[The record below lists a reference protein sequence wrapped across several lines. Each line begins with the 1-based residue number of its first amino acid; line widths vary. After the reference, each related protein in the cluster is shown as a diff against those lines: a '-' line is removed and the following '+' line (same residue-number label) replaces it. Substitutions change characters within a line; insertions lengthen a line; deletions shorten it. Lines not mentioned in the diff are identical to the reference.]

1 MNTPEGAPPEGAP
14 PEGAPPALKKVKKK
28 VKKKRPSASSGTG
41 SGESAAS
48 ESALGQSGASKS
60 GSSKR
65 RPPFKIAGQEVAP
78 GERRLV
84 EILVTHRYTR
94 SDVVIPVHVLHGR
107 KPGPCLFVSA
117 AIHGDEINGVDAI
130 RRLLR
135 LRLLKRLRGTLI
147 AVPVVNVHGFLAQT
161 RYLPD
166 RRDLNRSF
174 PGLASGSLAGRVA
187 RAFMDEVV
195 ARSTHG
201 VDLHTGSN
209 HRSNLPQI
217 RANLE
222 DPETRRLAE
231 AFDVPVIVNSRLR
244 DGSLRHAAT
253 ERGIPIL
260 VYEGGEALR
269 FDRGVTKAAVRG
281 VLGVM
286 HALEMLK
293 GERQRR
299 SGRVFVAEA
308 TKWVRAPESGLLISE
323 LRLGATVTKGQSLG
337 TVTDP
342 YGQKETIVKAS
353 VDGVVIGRVNLPLV
367 NEGDA
372 LFHLA
377 HCEHLERVGSA
388 ISAYQDSL
396 SEPTRMNDYVQPDP
410 EVALT
415 QSEDAPEEMT

>member
-1 MNTPEGAPPEGAP
+1 M
-14 PEGAPPALKKVKKK
+14 
-28 VKKKRPSASSGTG
+28 
-41 SGESAAS
+41 
-48 ESALGQSGASKS
+48 
-60 GSSKR
+60 
-65 RPPFKIAGQEVAP
+65 
-78 GERRLV
+78 
-84 EILVTHRYTR
+84 
-94 SDVVIPVHVLHGR
+94 
-107 KPGPCLFVSA
+107 SA

-135 LRLLKRLRGTLI
+135 LRLLKRLRGTLL

-187 RAFMDEVV
+187 KAFMDEVV
-195 ARSTHG
+195 AHATHG
-201 VDLHTGSN
+201 IDLHTGSN
-209 HRSNLPQI
+209 HRANLAQV
-217 RANLE
+217 RANLD

-231 AFDVPVIVNSRLR
+231 AFDVPVVVNSKLR

-269 FDRGVTKAAVRG
+269 FDRGITQAAIRG
-281 VLGVM
+281 ILGVM

-293 GERQRR
+293 GQRQRR
-299 SGRVFVAEA
+299 SGQVFIAEA

-323 LRLGATVTKGQSLG
+323 LPLGATVTKGQRLG
-337 TVTDP
+337 MVTDP
-342 YGQKETIVKAS
+342 YGQQETVVKAS

-388 ISAYQDSL
+388 INAYQESL
-396 SEPTRMNDYVQPDP
+396 SEPVRLNEPVVSDEEVDALIRSDDPDG
-410 EVALT
+410 LT
-415 QSEDAPEEMT
+415 